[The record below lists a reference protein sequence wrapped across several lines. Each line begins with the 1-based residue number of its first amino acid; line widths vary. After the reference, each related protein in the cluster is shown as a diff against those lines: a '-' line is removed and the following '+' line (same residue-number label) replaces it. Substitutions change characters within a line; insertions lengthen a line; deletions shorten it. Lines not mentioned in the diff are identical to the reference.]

1 MAKWREKKL
10 RRFFLHRKHTYKK
23 PGKYSVRF
31 DDNKIEEVKTKVDIV
46 ELVSE
51 YLTLKKAGRNFVGLC
66 PFHQEKTASFT
77 VNREKQIFYCFGCGQ
92 GGNVITFFM
101 KIAGKSFP
109 EAIKDLAQ
117 KAGVVLPTRLTSK
130 ESRERESL
138 RENITALNL
147 RAVQHF
153 ARNLYSPA
161 GREALQY
168 LEGRGIPDEITK
180 NFRLGYAADNWRS
193 LTSYLDG
200 SGVSLK
206 LAEQAGLIIAGKGG
220 DFYDRFRGRLI
231 FPIENVFGEVVAF
244 GGRIIGKGEPKY
256 LNSPESPVYVKGRN
270 LYGLNKTKDKIRER
284 GFALLVEGYF
294 DLISLVGAGIGN
306 VVATLGTAITR
317 EHLELLR
324 RYTTDIVTLFDPDTA
339 GKKALD
345 RSLEL
350 FLEARLKARILILP
364 EGYDPDDYVKKF
376 GGEKLEDLISH
387 AEPLSDYYIENV
399 IGAGTTFEDKREMIK
414 NAMEFIEKVTDN
426 KEKALFIKRIAEKT
440 GINEQ
445 LFVKDFPRRESK
457 SYGTKSKL
465 SVNNDAVEL
474 HLIQLLL
481 EYPQKTVQAE
491 EENIFNYFLQPQ
503 LQALGKKIA
512 DTYKFLG
519 YVDIGVI
526 LSADEDAPLREKMF
540 QLMIKALPTNNAMLE
555 KVFTDNIR
563 QIKKKWFRNQHLQI
577 KLKLGKAQESGNNTL
592 INELLREKEN
602 LLMEE
607 KALN

>member
-1 MAKWREKKL
+1 M
-10 RRFFLHRKHTYKK
+10 
-23 PGKYSVRF
+23 RF